1 MRFSRRMWLII
12 IQKVTKKQGFTL
24 SLQDTPLEKTLRGGD
39 HFLFTSLLK
48 AKNQVNVS
56 SVK

>member
-1 MRFSRRMWLII
+1 MIYDNIKS
-12 IQKVTKKQGFTL
+12 KKMESLTL
-24 SLQDTPLEKTLRGGD
+24 SLQDTPLEKTLRGGGD